1 MDPHTTGPW
10 RCVRHEDEWRVV
22 AGETVG
28 EVVAV
33 CGEQCCHDGVIAA
46 NTRLMA
52 RAPSMLSLLEWVR
65 DEIKWGHD
73 MTASLALIEAE
84 LDHIPWSGPATDR
97 QIEDA
102 DQERER
108 AQWIADCSQ

>member
-10 RCVRHEDEWRVV
+10 RCVRHGDEWRVV
-22 AGETVG
+22 AGEVVG

-33 CGEQCCHDGVIAA
+33 CGEQRCHDGVIAA

-65 DEIKWGHD
+65 NEIKYGYD

-84 LDHIPWSGPATDR
+84 LDRIPSSQPAIDSQT
-97 QIEDA
+97 EEA
-102 DQERER
+102 DQKRER
-108 AQWIADCSQ
+108 DQWIADCSQ